1 MKGMDVMA
9 GREQE
14 VESYLLRLN
23 GRAWGIACGLLFGIG
38 LFAATNFLLVV
49 GGPNVGQHL
58 NLLSV
63 YFPGYEVTFLGSLL
77 GFVYAF
83 VVGYATGR
91 IICGVY
97 NLTARSK

>member
-1 MKGMDVMA
+1 MA
-9 GREQE
+9 DPNAQ

-23 GRAWGIACGLLFGIG
+23 SRAWGIAFGLLGGLG
-38 LFAATNFLLVV
+38 LFVATNFLLLV
-49 GGPNVGQHL
+49 GGKDVGKHL

-63 YFPGYEVTFLGSLL
+63 YFPGYHVTFVGSLV

-91 IICGVY
+91 IISSVY
-97 NLTARSK
+97 NVAARTK

>member
-1 MKGMDVMA
+1 MEVMA
-9 GREQE
+9 ERERE

-38 LFAATNFLLVV
+38 LFAATNFLIVL
-49 GGPNVGQHL
+49 GGENVGQHL

-63 YFPGYEVTFLGSLL
+63 YFPGYEVTFLGSVI

-91 IICGVY
+91 IICSVY
-97 NLTARSK
+97 NLAARTK

>member
-1 MKGMDVMA
+1 MA
-9 GREQE
+9 EREEE
-14 VESYLLRLN
+14 VESYLMRLN

-38 LFAATNFLLVV
+38 LFAATNFLLVL
-49 GGPNVGQHL
+49 GGENVGQHL

-63 YFPGYEVTFLGSLL
+63 YFPGYEVTFLGSVI

-91 IICGVY
+91 IVSGVY
-97 NLTARSK
+97 NFAARAK

>member
-1 MKGMDVMA
+1 MVE
-9 GREQE
+9 RERE

-49 GGPNVGQHL
+49 GGENVGQHL

-63 YFPGYEVTFLGSLL
+63 YFPGYEVTFLGSVI

-91 IICGVY
+91 IICSVY
-97 NLTARSK
+97 NLAARAK

>member
-1 MKGMDVMA
+1 MDAMPKPE
-9 GREQE
+9 RE

-38 LFAATNFLLVV
+38 IFAATNFLLIV
-49 GGPNVGQHL
+49 GGKNVGQHL
-58 NLLSV
+58 SLLSV
-63 YFPGYEVTFLGSLL
+63 YFPGYEVTFLGSLI

-97 NLTARSK
+97 NLATRAR

>member
-1 MKGMDVMA
+1 MA
-9 GREQE
+9 GRERE

-23 GRAWGIACGLLFGIG
+23 GRAWGIACGLLFGLV

-49 GGPNVGQHL
+49 GGKNVGQHL
-58 NLLSV
+58 SLLSV
-63 YFPGYEVTFLGSLL
+63 YFPGYSVTFLGSLI

-97 NLTARSK
+97 NLAARSR

>member
-1 MKGMDVMA
+1 MA
-9 GREQE
+9 EREEE

-38 LFAATNFLLVV
+38 LFAATNFLLLL
-49 GGPNVGQHL
+49 GGENVGQHL

-63 YFPGYEVTFLGSLL
+63 YFPGYEVTFLGSLI

-91 IICGVY
+91 IICSVY
-97 NLTARSK
+97 NLAARAK

>member
-1 MKGMDVMA
+1 MDEMA

-23 GRAWGIACGLLFGIG
+23 GRAWGIACVLLFGMG
-38 LFAATNFLLVV
+38 LFVATNFLIVL

-63 YFPGYEVTFLGSLL
+63 YFPGYAVTFVGSLV

-91 IICGVY
+91 IVSGVY
-97 NLTARSK
+97 NLAARAK